1 MPCNQTNT
9 RSTRSIITLHQCFS
23 PQANEC
29 ISALVAILIL
39 FPRDLD
45 HLSHASRVNYLGL
58 IPVTFGS
65 PRETQF
71 HASETDSLTCFTV
84 HQRRNISGCSI
95 LERLLF
101 SSSRAEANP
110 CTHRVPLL
118 ERMLATHGFPQENQF
133 HASEA
138 DSLVSS
144 TVHQRRNISGASI
157 LKRSLFLQS

>member
-1 MPCNQTNT
+1 M
-9 RSTRSIITLHQCFS
+9 
-23 PQANEC
+23 
-29 ISALVAILIL
+29 
-39 FPRDLD
+39 
-45 HLSHASRVNYLGL
+45 
-58 IPVTFGS
+58 TFGS

-110 CTHRVPLL
+110 CTHRVPLP

-138 DSLVSS
+138 DSLISF

-157 LKRSLFLQS
+157 LKRSSSSRAEANSGTHRVALSERMLATPGDPRETRFHASEIDSSIWFTVHQGLYFSRVPIP